1 MKRPYGI
8 PRPHNDRDALQRVWQ
23 AMRILRRF
31 TIPQLQATAGEN
43 GQSVHYV
50 HVHRYLAA
58 LRRCGYMFLVRPYGG
73 RPGEH
78 AVFRLALDSG
88 PLRPLVRQGMLFDPN
103 WRIWFENEKTFTP
116 RGEVITNIRDYL
128 RTKEVAN
135 G

>member
-1 MKRPYGI
+1 MKRAYGT
-8 PRPHNDRDALQRVWQ
+8 PRAQKGRDALQRVWQ

-43 GQSVHYV
+43 GKSVYYV

-58 LRRCGYMFLVRPYGG
+58 LRRAGYVFLVRHYSG

-88 PLRPLVRQGMLFDPN
+88 PLRPLARQGMVFDPN
-103 WRIWFENEKTFTP
+103 WRIWFENENTFTP

-128 RTKEVAN
+128 RTQEVAN